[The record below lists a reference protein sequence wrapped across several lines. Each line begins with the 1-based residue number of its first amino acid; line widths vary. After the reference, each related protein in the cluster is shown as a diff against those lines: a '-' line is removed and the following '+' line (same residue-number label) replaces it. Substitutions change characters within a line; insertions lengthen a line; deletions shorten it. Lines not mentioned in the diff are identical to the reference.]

1 MAISP
6 ELFKDIHDTLFNGNG
21 NVIDVKLDEDFKH
34 IYVYFDHKEDDGK
47 YRDIIKEVLKK
58 YGLEIGGVGLISN
71 WENFHKAEKEFEA
84 ANPKPIDPSEDH
96 EKVYENGKTWKGQS
110 YYWRAKGQGFRLM
123 AEYRAQLTDW
133 LAEKCS
139 KLPPR
144 YIPGFYFDVDALGTG
159 AKIEAFYAGTKYW
172 GD

>member
-6 ELFKDIHDTLFNGNG
+6 ELFKDIHNALFNGND

-47 YRDIIKEVLKK
+47 YRGIIKEVLKK
-58 YGLEIGGVGLISN
+58 YGLEIGGIGMISN
-71 WENFHKAEKEFEA
+71 FDAWKAAEQKFKAE
-84 ANPKPIDPSEDH
+84 NPEPIDPSKDYST
-96 EKVYENGKTWKGQS
+96 KYENGKSWSGQS
-110 YYWRAKGQGFRLM
+110 YYWRTKGKGSKIM
-123 AEYRAQLTDW
+123 DTYRAQKVEW
-133 LAEKCS
+133 LAKMQAT
-139 KLPPR
+139 LPPR

-159 AKIEAFYAGTKYW
+159 AKIEDFYAGTKYW